1 MAVSG
6 PPLHPS
12 SLQPSW
18 RAGPPRAP
26 SPRVSAAHIQ
36 DSPSEETPGTPPSL
50 GTLEEMGELPAGR
63 GDKGWLSGEGMAFDS
78 QRALLTAVHSSLG
91 QLWACRGR
99 EWEGR
104 KVGLRR
110 SGAAG
115 KSPWV
120 QATWKLHRFGP
131 KQTVMG
137 QDPARS
143 PSFWWLRS
151 GPHPHPQGVTKVRGG
166 LQGPRWEDPLWP
178 GPFSADA

>member
-1 MAVSG
+1 
-6 PPLHPS
+6 
-12 SLQPSW
+12 
-18 RAGPPRAP
+18 
-26 SPRVSAAHIQ
+26 
-36 DSPSEETPGTPPSL
+36 
-50 GTLEEMGELPAGR
+50 MGELPAGR

-166 LQGPRWEDPLWP
+166 GAAGAQMGGPPLALCDRVSQGSRARSPEASPTGDAGAVEGAACTHLASFLSWRAFFARVPLSGKKRQGQWP
-178 GPFSADA
+178 P